1 MGRETFKEEV
11 MRSGE
16 RVKARQLVR
25 VVDCWPLPVVT
36 QETFERASEVGGI
49 LNVNTPALLA
59 REGLVLGG
67 GGLLMKKRD
76 GL

>member
-25 VVDCWPLPVVT
+25 VVDCWPLPVT
-36 QETFERASEVGGI
+36 QETD
-49 LNVNTPALLA
+49 L
-59 REGLVLGG
+59 REPLRWEGS
-67 GGLLMKKRD
+67 
-76 GL
+76 